1 MPKAKKVT
9 DAQLQAATAAVE
21 RATAALSAATQA
33 RHALIR
39 RALAEPGANGAH
51 IGRQT
56 KLTRAAIAKVRR
68 AQ

>member
-1 MPKAKKVT
+1 MTDAKKVT

-21 RATAALSAATQA
+21 RARDALSAATQV

-39 RALAEPGANGAH
+39 RALAEPDANGAH

-56 KLTRAAIAKVRR
+56 KLSRAAIAKIRR
-68 AQ
+68 TQ